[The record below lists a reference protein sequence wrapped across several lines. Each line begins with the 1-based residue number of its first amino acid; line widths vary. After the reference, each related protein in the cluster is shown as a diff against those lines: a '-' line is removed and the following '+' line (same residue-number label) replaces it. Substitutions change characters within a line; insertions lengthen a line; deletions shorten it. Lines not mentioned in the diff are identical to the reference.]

1 MPTGGPDP
9 DPDLIAAAS
18 VRLRGLA
25 EQYAVGEGDGDGRA
39 GGGRGEGDP
48 DPEPGAAAP
57 GRLRG
62 LPGQFVKGE
71 GDGGVGGERGAE
83 ADVRGRGGT
92 RVHGD
97 GGLKGQL
104 VTGEGDD
111 VGGDWSLA
119 TRRKKRIG
127 PGNSPVRVSHAEIT
141 NFVTKVNKFC
151 WQKPGGLA
159 QAPVVNMASEFGCFL
174 CGSGLATCLG
184 NSCKGVKTKIDADT
198 PPRQTSIRSPQSP
211 PTIPGLVMSTRYVLS
226 LNEKKPKCILLI
238 F

>member
-1 MPTGGPDP
+1 MKPRVPMPIGGPDP

-83 ADVRGRGGT
+83 ADVRDVGA
-92 RVHGD
+92 RVPGD
-97 GGLKGQL
+97 GAPRDPDPGRF
-104 VTGEGDD
+104 VTGEDD
-111 VGGDWSLA
+111 GAAGGWSQVS
-119 TRRKKRIG
+119 RRKKRVG
-127 PGNSPVRVSHAEIT
+127 SGTSPVRVSHADVT
-141 NFVTKVNKFC
+141 NFVTKY
-151 WQKPGGLA
+151 
-159 QAPVVNMASEFGCFL
+159 
-174 CGSGLATCLG
+174 SGT
-184 NSCKGVKTKIDADT
+184 SCVWAANRLRLEAEAD
-198 PPRQTSIRSPQSP
+198 
-211 PTIPGLVMSTRYVLS
+211 LLKLS
-226 LNEKKPKCILLI
+226 SYDVC
-238 F
+238 